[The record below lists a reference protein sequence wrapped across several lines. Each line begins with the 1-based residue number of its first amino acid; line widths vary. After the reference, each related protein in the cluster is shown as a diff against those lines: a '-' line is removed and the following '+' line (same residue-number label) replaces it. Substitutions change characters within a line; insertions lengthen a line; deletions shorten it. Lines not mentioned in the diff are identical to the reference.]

1 MQAFKRVVEWYLGV
15 PPSDPGQG
23 TAWNYLWRTPWPGWL
38 PSWSV
43 LILLSI
49 LVLGLL
55 DRSQLGGCAARGF
68 LQVTDTPSS
77 D

>member
-1 MQAFKRVVEWYLGV
+1 MERGEDRPSRKGDKGFLFRLVGGVAIVVVLGV
-15 PPSDPGQG
+15 
-23 TAWNYLWRTPWPGWL
+23 
-38 PSWSV
+38 
-43 LILLSI
+43 

-55 DRSQLGGCAARGF
+55 DRSQLGSCAARGF